1 LAQKRSTMSP
11 ENPFILA
18 SKGQAFRTRGAKNRS
33 GVGFCNLVTKHANP
47 CGAVTTWVVWANTR
61 LITCFGFLVDLFT
74 GFCGSPPARY
84 GGSILTIYTSYDVL
98 PHIATQTDAFWGGV
112 DTASHLDRRHTCD
125 FIARFCRATIAR
137 QNRNVMNIMLRRRA
151 LNSLL
156 RRNISTNK
164 FWAPQSIRTPLL
176 TNRRTIIVGQ

>member
-1 LAQKRSTMSP
+1 
-11 ENPFILA
+11 
-18 SKGQAFRTRGAKNRS
+18 
-33 GVGFCNLVTKHANP
+33 VGFCNLVTKHANP

-112 DTASHLDRRHTCD
+112 DTAPHLDRRHTCD

-137 QNRNVMNIMLRRRA
+137 QNRKCDMPCRTLQLCRIDKNWPISVHRIFATKLHRIERCSNRKRSYATVEKLRD
-151 LNSLL
+151 
-156 RRNISTNK
+156 
-164 FWAPQSIRTPLL
+164 TPCH
-176 TNRRTIIVGQ
+176 TCDFVAR